1 MDVRLKSRTWGVEGR
16 RDRDRPVTPRLPTLA
31 DHPHLRA
38 TLAAPARHPSACDGA
53 MRSPRLTSDG
63 SGGAAGGVTG
73 EEGPVQIVQPPLLH
87 ATSPA
92 DEQQHA
98 APPAP
103 KSGAHS
109 EEAAATPYLHR
120 LWPTDSRD
128 VTPFLLRTAAS
139 WALIAALLALYLV
152 VFTAMGHGLSVY
164 QALKPAA
171 EYANVRTHC

>member
-1 MDVRLKSRTWGVEGR
+1 
-16 RDRDRPVTPRLPTLA
+16 
-31 DHPHLRA
+31 
-38 TLAAPARHPSACDGA
+38 

-92 DEQQHA
+92 DEQQHDA
-98 APPAP
+98 APPSP